1 MFQKIFVPLIL
12 QSVVLKASADN
23 TTS

>member
-12 QSVVLKASADN
+12 QDVVQIAPADN
-23 TTS
+23 KTS